1 MASQSKKNISENKR
15 DTLQFFSRQS
25 QSAQKFIENKEN
37 ENPQFLS
44 IDKQNYNG
52 KIRNSILTIETI
64 SNKKKCEILKL
75 MKPDSDNYVEFVV
88 YDDEEVGISK
98 QFSDKLQ
105 EAYDRDDDVQTT
117 DSVQKQLQDICLND
131 LEEGIQQNLGDKNKM
146 IINLKRIRKHYN
158 QLGLESKK
166 EIKN

>member
-75 MKPDSDNYVEFVV
+75 MKPDNDNYVEFVV

-146 IINLKRIRKHYN
+146 IINLKRIRQHYN

>member
-44 IDKQNYNG
+44 IDKQNYNC
-52 KIRNSILTIETI
+52 KIRHSILTNETI
-64 SNKKKCEILKL
+64 SNKKQCEILKL
-75 MKPDSDNYVEFVV
+75 IKPGSDNYVEFVV
-88 YDDEEVGISK
+88 YDDEEVGITK
-98 QFSDKLQ
+98 QFSEKLQ
-105 EAYDRDDDVQTT
+105 EAYDRDDDVETT

-131 LEEGIQQNLGDKNKM
+131 LEEGIQQNLSDKNKR

-158 QLGLESKK
+158 ELESKK